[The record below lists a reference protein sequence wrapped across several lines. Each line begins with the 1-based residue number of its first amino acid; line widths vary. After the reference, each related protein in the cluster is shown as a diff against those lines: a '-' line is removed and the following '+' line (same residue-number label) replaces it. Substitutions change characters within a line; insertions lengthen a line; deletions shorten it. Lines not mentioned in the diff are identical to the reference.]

1 MELYNKIRTLRLRN
15 SMTQKELCS
24 KLNVSEVSI
33 RNWETGVKN
42 PSITA
47 IMDLARLFNVSTD
60 YLLGV
65 NCSHDTPLFSL
76 NKREQKLLDNYKQ
89 LDEHGKKIVDTIC
102 SLEKSRAIPY
112 VSNSIIEFSTAKRHI
127 PLYHTPAA
135 AGTSMPFEDNNFDLI
150 LRDNNTPSDA
160 DFAVKIQGDSMSP
173 YIQDGDIVYIKKDC
187 KLSIGDVGIF
197 SVNGVIYCKQ
207 YFFDNNNNLVLV
219 SANPE
224 LRDTNVVI
232 QANDDSMNVR
242 CYGKVLLKDKIR
254 IPEYILI

>member
-1 MELYNKIRTLRLRN
+1 MELYNKIRTLRLQN

-24 KLNVSEVSI
+24 KLNVSEVSV

-47 IMDLARLFNVSTD
+47 VMDLAKIFNVSTD

-65 NCSHDTPLFSL
+65 NCSHTAPLFYLS
-76 NKREQKLLDNYKQ
+76 KREHKLLENYKQ

-102 SLEKSRAIPY
+102 SLEKSRV
-112 VSNSIIEFSTAKRHI
+112 VSPDTVIDSDTIKLHI

-135 AGTSMPFEDNNFDLI
+135 AGQSFPLDNNDFDLI
-150 LRDNNTPSDA
+150 LRNENVPLDA

-173 YIQDGDIVYIKKDC
+173 YIQDGDIVYVKRDC

-197 SVNGVIYCKQ
+197 SVNGVTYCKQ
-207 YFFDNNNNLVLV
+207 YFVDNDNNLVLV

-224 LRDTNVVI
+224 LRDTNVVV
-232 QANDDSMNVR
+232 QANDDSINVR